1 MKKVLYAVYGSN
13 LCWERFIYYIKS
25 GEFEGHSYQGCNDKT
40 EPEDYGQLFA
50 PYRLY
55 FAKESPRWDGKGV
68 AFLTCEKEVDN
79 EYHTLVRLWKITEE
93 QFDCIW
99 EQEGKPY
106 YRKKLYLGEKD
117 RIEIHTL
124 TGCWLK
130 EKNRPSEKYLHYI
143 KLGLRETTGWTDE
156 EIEKYISK
164 FLGDVNV

>member
-1 MKKVLYAVYGSN
+1 VEN
-13 LCWERFIYYIKS
+13 LRVIPTKDAMIKLGQKITAISLSLTDYILLRNR
-25 GEFEGHSYQGCNDKT
+25 QG
-40 EPEDYGQLFA
+40 G
-50 PYRLY
+50 
-55 FAKESPRWDGKGV
+55 DGKGV
-68 AFLTCEKEVDN
+68 AFLTCEKEENDK
-79 EYHTLVRLWKITEE
+79 YHTLVRLWKITEE

-99 EQEGKPY
+99 EQEGKTY
-106 YRKKLYLGEKD
+106 YHIKLYLREKD
-117 RIEIHTL
+117 GLEIYTL